1 MKPAANLSAILSPAR
16 SRMATHMATNLAV
29 LALAALAPLA
39 AHAHRQWLL
48 PSATVLSGN
57 DSWVTVDAAVS
68 NDLFYFEHVP
78 LRLDNLQVT
87 APDGSAVKAENA
99 ATGKYRST
107 FDVHLTQPGTY
118 RVAVVNQGLFASYKV
133 DGQAKRWRGSAEN
146 FAREV
151 PANAQELTVTQA
163 EGRVESFVTA
173 GKPSDKGLRTTGR
186 GLELAPITHPN
197 DLVAGDTA
205 SFRLLLDGKP
215 AANLKVEVVPGGI
228 RYRDKLQELSV
239 TTDADG
245 KFSVKWPAPGMYWM
259 EAEVRDDKATFK
271 QAKSRRATYA
281 VTVEVLPQ

>member
-1 MKPAANLSAILSPAR
+1 MNISAILSAAR
-16 SRMATHMATNLAV
+16 PTRSFASRIAV

-48 PSATVLSGN
+48 PSATVLSGS
-57 DSWVTVDAAVS
+57 DPWVTVDAAVS

-87 APDGSAVKAENA
+87 APDGSAVKAEN
-99 ATGKYRST
+99 TSTSRYRST
-107 FDVHLTQPGTY
+107 FDLHLSQPGTY
-118 RVAVVNQGLFASYKV
+118 KVSVVNQGLFASYKV
-133 DGQAKRWRGSAEN
+133 DGQTRRWRGTAES
-146 FAREV
+146 FAKEV
-151 PANAQELTVTQA
+151 PANAQDLQVTQA

-215 AANLKVEVVPGGI
+215 AGNLKVSVVPGGI
-228 RYRDKLQELSV
+228 RYRDQLQEFSA

-245 KFSVKWPAPGMYWM
+245 KFSVKWPAPGMYWL
-259 EAEVRDDKATFK
+259 EAEVRDDKASVK
-271 QAKSRRATYA
+271 PAKSRRATYA
-281 VTVEVLPQ
+281 VTMEVLPQ

>member
-1 MKPAANLSAILSPAR
+1 MKPTANLSAILSPAR
-16 SRMATHMATNLAV
+16 SRMATRVAV

-57 DSWVTVDAAVS
+57 DPWVTVDAAVS

-107 FDVHLTQPGTY
+107 FDLHLTQPGTY

-133 DGQAKRWRGSAEN
+133 DGQAKRWRGSAES

-151 PANAQELTVTQA
+151 PANAQDLTVTQA
-163 EGRVESFVTA
+163 EGRVESFITA

-215 AANLKVEVVPGGI
+215 ASNLKVEVVPGGI
-228 RYRDKLQELSV
+228 RYRDKLQEFSA

>member
-1 MKPAANLSAILSPAR
+1 MNKPARFPQRLAMRA
-16 SRMATHMATNLAV
+16 AV

-57 DSWVTVDAAVS
+57 DAWVTVDAAVS

-78 LRLDNLQVT
+78 MRLDNLVVT
-87 APDGSAVKAENA
+87 GPDGAAVKAENA
-99 ATGKYRST
+99 STGKYRST
-107 FDVHLTQPGTY
+107 FDLHLTQPGTY
-118 RVAVVNQGLFASYKV
+118 RVAVINQGVFASWKEG
-133 DGQAKRWRGSAEN
+133 GQTKRWRGTAEALASN
-146 FAREV
+146 V
-151 PANAQELTVTQA
+151 PANAQDLQVTENA
-163 EGRVESFVTA
+163 GRVEAFVTA
-173 GKPSDKGLRTTGR
+173 GKPSKQALSTTGR

-215 AANLKVEVVPGGI
+215 ASNLKVEIVPGGI
-228 RYRDKLQELSV
+228 RYRDKLNDMSV

-259 EAEVRDDKATFK
+259 EADVRDDKTSVK
-271 QAKSRRATYA
+271 QAKARRAAYA

>member
-1 MKPAANLSAILSPAR
+1 MKPSAILSAVP
-16 SRMATHMATNLAV
+16 SRLATRVAV

-48 PSATVLSGN
+48 PSATVLSAS
-57 DSWVTVDAAVS
+57 DPWVTVDAAVS

-78 LRLDNLQVT
+78 MRLDNLQVT

-107 FDVHLTQPGTY
+107 FDLHLTQPGTY
-118 RVAVVNQGLFASYKV
+118 RVAVVNNGLFASYKV

-151 PANAQELTVTQA
+151 PANARELQVTQA
-163 EGRVESFVTA
+163 EGRIESFVTA
-173 GKPSDKGLRTTGR
+173 GKPSDEGVRIAGR

-197 DLVAGDTA
+197 DLVAGETA

-215 AANLKVEVVPGGI
+215 AANLKVSVVPGGI
-228 RYRDKLQELSV
+228 RYRDQLQEFSA

-259 EAEVRDDKATFK
+259 QAEVRDDKATFK
-271 QAKSRRATYA
+271 QAKSRRAVYA
-281 VTVEVLPQ
+281 VTMEVLPQ

>member
-1 MKPAANLSAILSPAR
+1 MNKPARFPQRLAMRA
-16 SRMATHMATNLAV
+16 AV

-57 DSWVTVDAAVS
+57 DAWVTVDAAVS

-78 LRLDNLQVT
+78 MRLDNLVVT
-87 APDGSAVKAENA
+87 GPDGAAVKAENA
-99 ATGKYRST
+99 STGKYRST
-107 FDVHLTQPGTY
+107 FDLHLTQPGTY
-118 RVAVVNQGLFASYKV
+118 RVAVINQGVFASWKEG
-133 DGQAKRWRGSAEN
+133 GQTKRWRGTAEALASN
-146 FAREV
+146 V
-151 PANAQELTVTQA
+151 PANAQDLQVT
-163 EGRVESFVTA
+163 ENA
-173 GKPSDKGLRTTGR
+173 GKPSKQALSTTGR

-215 AANLKVEVVPGGI
+215 ASNLKVEIVPGGI
-228 RYRDKLQELSV
+228 RYRDKLNDLSV

-259 EAEVRDDKATFK
+259 EADVRDDKTSVK
-271 QAKSRRATYA
+271 QAKARRAAYA

>member
-1 MKPAANLSAILSPAR
+1 MKPSLMSAAS
-16 SRMATHMATNLAV
+16 SRMAIRVAV

-48 PSATVLSGN
+48 PSATVLSGS
-57 DSWVTVDAAVS
+57 DPWVTVDAAVS

-78 LRLDNLQVT
+78 MRLDNLQVT

-107 FDVHLTQPGTY
+107 FDLHLTQPGTY
-118 RVAVVNQGLFASYKV
+118 RVAVVNNGLFASYKV
-133 DGQAKRWRGSAEN
+133 DGQARRWRGSAEN

-151 PANAQELTVTQA
+151 PANAQDLQVTQA
-163 EGRVESFVTA
+163 EGRIESFVTA
-173 GKPSDKGLRTTGR
+173 GKPSDKGLRTVGR

-215 AANLKVEVVPGGI
+215 ASNLKVSVVPGGI
-228 RYRDKLQELSV
+228 RYRDQLQEFSA
-239 TTDADG
+239 TTDATASSASSG
-245 KFSVKWPAPGMYWM
+245 RPPACTGWKP
-259 EAEVRDDKATFK
+259 R
-271 QAKSRRATYA
+271 
-281 VTVEVLPQ
+281 

>member
-1 MKPAANLSAILSPAR
+1 MKPAAILSAVVSPSR
-16 SRMATHMATNLAV
+16 SRMATRMAV

-57 DSWVTVDAAVS
+57 DPWVTVDAAVS

-107 FDVHLTQPGTY
+107 FDLHLTQPGTY

-133 DGQAKRWRGSAEN
+133 DGQAKRWRGSADN

-151 PANAQELTVTQA
+151 PANAQDLTVTQA

-173 GKPSDKGLRTTGR
+173 GKPSDKGLRITGR

-228 RYRDKLQELSV
+228 RYRDKLQEISA

>member
-1 MKPAANLSAILSPAR
+1 MKTFR
-16 SRMATHMATNLAV
+16 SRLSTRLAV
-29 LALAALAPLA
+29 LALATLAPLA

-57 DSWVTVDAAVS
+57 DTWVTVDAAVS

-78 LRLDNLQVT
+78 LRLDNLVVT
-87 APDGSAVKAENA
+87 GPDGSALKAENA
-99 ATGKYRST
+99 STGRYRST

-118 RVAVVNQGLFASYKV
+118 RVAVLNQGLFASYKEN
-133 DGQAKRWRGSAEN
+133 GQTKRWRGTAEA
-146 FAREV
+146 FAKEV
-151 PANAQELTVTQA
+151 PANAPDLQVTQA
-163 EGRVESFVTA
+163 EGRVESFVTN
-173 GKPSDKGLRTTGR
+173 GKPSSKGLAASGR

-215 AANLKVEVVPGGI
+215 ASNLKVAVVPGGI
-228 RYRDKLQELSV
+228 RYRDQLQEFSA

-259 EAEVRDDKATFK
+259 EAEVRDEKTSVKA
-271 QAKSRRATYA
+271 AKTRRATYA

>member
-1 MKPAANLSAILSPAR
+1 MKPTAILSPVR
-16 SRMATHMATNLAV
+16 SRMATRVAV

-57 DSWVTVDAAVS
+57 DPWVTVDAAVS

-87 APDGSAVKAENA
+87 APDGSAVKAENP

-107 FDVHLTQPGTY
+107 FDLHLTQPGTY

-133 DGQAKRWRGSAEN
+133 DGQTKRWRGSAEN

-173 GKPSDKGLRTTGR
+173 GKPSDKGLRNTGR

-228 RYRDKLQELSV
+228 RYRDKLQEFSA

-271 QAKSRRATYA
+271 QARSRRATYA

>member
-1 MKPAANLSAILSPAR
+1 MKPSLMSAAS
-16 SRMATHMATNLAV
+16 SRVAVRAAV

-48 PSATVLSGN
+48 PSATVLSGS
-57 DSWVTVDAAVS
+57 DPWVTVDAAVS

-78 LRLDNLQVT
+78 MRLDNLQVT
-87 APDGSAVKAENA
+87 APDGSAVKAQNA

-107 FDVHLTQPGTY
+107 FDLHLTQPGTY
-118 RVAVVNQGLFASYKV
+118 RVAVVNNGLFASYKV
-133 DGQAKRWRGSAEN
+133 DGQPKRWRGSAEN
-146 FAREV
+146 FAGAI
-151 PANAQELTVTQA
+151 PANAQDLQVTQA
-163 EGRVESFVTA
+163 EGRIESFVTA
-173 GKPSDKGLRTTGR
+173 GKPSDKGLRIVGR

-215 AANLKVEVVPGGI
+215 ASNLKVAVVPGGI
-228 RYRDKLQELSV
+228 RYRDQLQEFSA

-259 EAEVRDDKATFK
+259 EAEVKDDKTTFK
-271 QAKSRRATYA
+271 QARSRRAVYA